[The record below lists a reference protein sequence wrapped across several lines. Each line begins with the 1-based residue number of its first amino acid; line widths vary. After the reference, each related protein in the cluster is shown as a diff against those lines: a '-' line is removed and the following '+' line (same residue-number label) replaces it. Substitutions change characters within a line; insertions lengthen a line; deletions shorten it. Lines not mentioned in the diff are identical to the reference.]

1 MHKTVIY
8 QGRARPRRHRRAAWL
23 SLLLAAASCVPAGQ
37 HLALAVPSAV
47 ELELAAAPPRAAA
60 LPAMPAQ
67 ALNVALPLSEQLN
80 PAALPFVGHSLSGRD
95 ERRSLD
101 CLTSA
106 VYYEAAS
113 ESEPGQRAV
122 AQVVL
127 NRVRHPGYPDSV
139 CGVVFQGPMRTV
151 AGDLGG
157 GCQFTFTCDGSLLRT
172 PSATGWIRAR
182 RIAADALS
190 GTVYAPVGLATHYHA
205 DYVLPAWAATLS
217 KVAAIGA
224 HIFYRLPGEGGAPSS
239 FRQAYAGR
247 EPAPVP
253 ARSYVAPVAPAVAA
267 TLPAP
272 AAADD
277 RLPPVR
283 YTALAPLSQVRE
295 QYRNSGMPLA
305 DLR

>member
-1 MHKTVIY
+1 MT
-8 QGRARPRRHRRAAWL
+8 
-23 SLLLAAASCVPAGQ
+23 LAAP
-37 HLALAVPSAV
+37 PAV
-47 ELELAAAPPRAAA
+47 ELELAAASPLRAPVSAV
-60 LPAMPAQ
+60 PAQ
-67 ALNVALPLSEQLN
+67 AN
-80 PAALPFVGHSLSGRD
+80 PAALPFLGRTARGRD

-106 VYYEAAS
+106 IYYEAAS

-253 ARSYVAPVAPAVAA
+253 ARSYVAPVAPAMA
-267 TLPAP
+267 TAVPAP